1 MSYIISQ
8 LLTEEQLSE
17 MRSILSSSKE
27 WVDGRTSLRNP
38 SPDTEIKKNLELSQQ
53 TDSYR
58 QVSSVVYSALDNCQ
72 EFMDYTIGDQSGRV
86 IFSRTSTG
94 GYYKPHFDMPT
105 LGEFSSTIFLS
116 DPDEYEGGELV
127 LMDGNR
133 PKKFKLAAGSMI
145 TYNCGVAHQVTE
157 VTNGT
162 REVAVFW
169 THSKFKNSRQRSIYS
184 DLQKSLRHLPP
195 TNSIKSVG
203 ESQKDPSFL
212 VRQAM
217 YNLER
222 YKADL

>member
-8 LLTEEQLSE
+8 LLTEEQVSE
-17 MRSILSSSKE
+17 MRSILSSSEK
-27 WVDGRTSLRNP
+27 WIDGRSSLNNA
-38 SPDTEIKKNLELSQQ
+38 SPDTDIKKNLELSQQ
-53 TDSYR
+53 TDCY
-58 QVSSVVYSALDNCQ
+58 QQASSILYGALDRCQ
-72 EFMDYTIGDQSGRV
+72 GFMDYTIGDQSGPV

-94 GYYKPHFDMPT
+94 GYYKPHFDMPSI
-105 LGEFSSTIFLS
+105 GDFSSTIFLS

-145 TYNCGVAHQVTE
+145 TYNCGVSHQVTE

-169 THSKFKNSRQRSIYS
+169 TQSKFKNSRQRDIYS
-184 DLQKSLRHLPP
+184 DLQKALRHLPP

-212 VRQAM
+212 VKQAM

>member
-8 LLTEEQLSE
+8 LLTEEQVSE
-17 MRSILSSSKE
+17 MRSILSSSKK
-27 WVDGRTSLRNP
+27 WIDGRSSLNNP
-38 SPDTEIKKNLELSQQ
+38 SPDTDIKKNLELSQQ
-53 TDSYR
+53 TDCYR
-58 QVSSVVYSALDNCQ
+58 QASSIVYGALDECQ
-72 EFMDYTIGDQSGRV
+72 GFMDYTIGDQSGPV

-94 GYYKPHFDMPT
+94 GYYKPHFDMSS

-116 DPDEYEGGELV
+116 DPDDYDGGELV

-133 PKKFKLAAGSMI
+133 PKKFKLPSGSMI
-145 TYNCGVAHQVTE
+145 TYNCGVAHQVNE

-169 THSKFKNSRQRSIYS
+169 THSKFKNSRQRDIYS
-184 DLQKSLRHLPP
+184 DLQKALRHLPP

-203 ESQKDPSFL
+203 ESQVDPSFL
-212 VRQAM
+212 VKQAM

-222 YKADL
+222 YKSDL

>member
-8 LLTEEQLSE
+8 VLTEEQVSE
-17 MRSILSSSKE
+17 MRSILSSSKK
-27 WVDGRTSLRNP
+27 WIDGRSSLNNA
-38 SPDTEIKKNLELSQQ
+38 SPDTDIKKNHELSQQ
-53 TDSYR
+53 SDCYR
-58 QVSSVVYSALDNCQ
+58 QASSMVYSALDNCQ
-72 EFMDYTIGDQSGRV
+72 GFMDYTIGDQSGPV

-94 GYYKPHFDMPT
+94 GYYKPHFDMSS

-133 PKKFKLAAGSMI
+133 PKKIKLAAGSMV

-157 VTNGT
+157 VTNGC

-169 THSKFKNSRQRSIYS
+169 THSKFKNSRQRDIYS
-184 DLQKSLRHLPP
+184 DLQKCLRHLPP
-195 TNSIKSVG
+195 TNKIKSVG
-203 ESQKDPSFL
+203 ESQEDPSFL
-212 VRQAM
+212 VKQAM

>member
-1 MSYIISQ
+1 MTYIISQ
-8 LLTEEQLSE
+8 LLTEEQVSE
-17 MRSILSSSKE
+17 MRSILSSSEK
-27 WVDGRTSLRNP
+27 WIDGRSSLNNA
-38 SPDTEIKKNLELSQQ
+38 SPDTDIKKNLELSQQ
-53 TDSYR
+53 TDCY
-58 QVSSVVYSALDNCQ
+58 QQASSILYGALDRCQ
-72 EFMDYTIGDQSGRV
+72 GFMDYTIGDQSGPV

-94 GYYKPHFDMPT
+94 GYYKPHFDMPSI
-105 LGEFSSTIFLS
+105 GDFSSTIFLS

-133 PKKFKLAAGSMI
+133 PKKFKLSSGSMI
-145 TYNCGVAHQVTE
+145 TYNCGVSHQVTE

-169 THSKFKNSRQRSIYS
+169 TQSKFKNSRQRDIYS
-184 DLQKSLRHLPP
+184 DLQKALRHLPP

-212 VRQAM
+212 VKQAM

-222 YKADL
+222 YKSDL